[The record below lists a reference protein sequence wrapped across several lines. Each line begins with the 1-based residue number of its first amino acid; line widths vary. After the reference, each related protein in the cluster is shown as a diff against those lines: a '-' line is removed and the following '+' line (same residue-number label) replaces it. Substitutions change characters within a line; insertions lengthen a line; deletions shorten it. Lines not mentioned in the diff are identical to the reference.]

1 MQKVLTIAHRGFS
14 AIAPENTLAAF
25 KRALELKPDLIEC
38 DVRRTKD
45 GKIVIIHDAT
55 VDRTT
60 NGTGRVADMT
70 LEELRRLDAGSWFGT
85 QYAGE
90 RLPTLEEFLDL
101 PWGETQPIIEIK
113 EQSLEDDVVALVQ
126 QRGMSARTAIC
137 SFHHKIGLRLKEL
150 DRLIRFSPLISS
162 QTEISGDEAVRLA
175 DEAAAVNGWVFGV
188 NYTAI
193 TPDLVKATHAA
204 NMLMEAWT
212 VDDEENIRRMVTM
225 GVDVI
230 ASNRLDLLLQVLAEM
245 GVRNK

>member
-45 GKIVIIHDAT
+45 GKIIIIHDAT

-70 LEELRRLDAGSWFGT
+70 LEELRQLDAGSWFGA

-90 RLPTLEEFLDL
+90 RLPTLEEFLNL

-126 QRGMSARTAIC
+126 QRGMSERTAIC

-150 DRLIRFSPLISS
+150 DCLIRFSPLISS

-175 DEAAAVNGWVFGV
+175 NEAAAVNGWVFGV

-230 ASNRLDLLLQVLAEM
+230 ASNQLDLLLQVLAEM